1 MIDKFKRAIQDASD
15 VLREQ
20 AANLGEGAKEKTYQL
35 IEEWLQV
42 FPKLEVYGLEITSLS
57 LSVALSPALEVEL
70 VGKHEKFSRERLDEI
85 VHEVRKSPAL
95 TSVFTTVRT
104 TYNLHRRTYANLS
117 DPLVVKIRIRLSP
130 EIKVYIG
137 KPVIE

>member
-1 MIDKFKRAIQDASD
+1 
-15 VLREQ
+15 
-20 AANLGEGAKEKTYQL
+20 
-35 IEEWLQV
+35 
-42 FPKLEVYGLEITSLS
+42 LEITSLS

-85 VHEVRKSPAL
+85 VYEVRKSPAL